1 MASAATELLW
11 SERVRAWREVGGSAE
26 AYAKGRGFSGSA
38 LRMWAGRLAAR
49 SKAAGPRIVAL
60 VPRSST
66 AAVVTAV
73 ELVIEVGGAR
83 VRVSPGVD
91 RALLTEVLGALGV
104 AR

>member
-1 MASAATELLW
+1 
-11 SERVRAWREVGGSAE
+11 
-26 AYAKGRGFSGSA
+26 
-38 LRMWAGRLAAR
+38 MWAGRLAAR
-49 SKAAGPRIVAL
+49 AETAGPRIVAL

-66 AAVVTAV
+66 AAVVTAG

-91 RALLTEVLGALGV
+91 RALLTEVLCALGV